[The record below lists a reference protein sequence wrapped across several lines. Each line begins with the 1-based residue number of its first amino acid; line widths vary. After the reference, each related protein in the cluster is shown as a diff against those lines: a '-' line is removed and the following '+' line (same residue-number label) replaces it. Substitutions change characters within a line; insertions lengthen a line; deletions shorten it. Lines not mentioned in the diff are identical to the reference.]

1 LESWLAWEF
10 WLGEVGPV
18 GFRAQQPISTILQ
31 GGWALENSWPLS
43 WASPLTLD
51 PGPVGHGLLGIH
63 ENDLCSLSQFLLFLF
78 KRRFVE
84 FAAFP
89 YFA

>member
-1 LESWLAWEF
+1 VFRKPFAWGLPGACHLLPHGRGELALESWLAWEF

-43 WASPLTLD
+43 VL
-51 PGPVGHGLLGIH
+51 
-63 ENDLCSLSQFLLFLF
+63 
-78 KRRFVE
+78 
-84 FAAFP
+84 
-89 YFA
+89 